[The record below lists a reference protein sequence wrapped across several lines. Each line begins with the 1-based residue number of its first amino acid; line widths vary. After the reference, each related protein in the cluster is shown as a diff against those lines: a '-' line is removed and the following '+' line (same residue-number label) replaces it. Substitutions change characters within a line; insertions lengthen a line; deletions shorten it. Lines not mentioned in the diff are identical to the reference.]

1 MMWEVQRKQ
10 MIKIKQIC
18 IDSFKLLSN
27 TELNLEGRAGI
38 VSLQGIN
45 LDNPNF
51 SGNSVGKST
60 LVNVILQGLF
70 MKNIQGDSIERL
82 SNAYTK
88 EKPSITIT
96 LEKEGVEYTIV
107 NNYKDGICKV
117 YKEGVLLD
125 FVRKKD
131 IKDEIEEI
139 LGISY
144 FIFSQLIYISPNNP
158 SLFSSVSNEAQ
169 NKFIQSLLNIEFIQ
183 DINKKSSADLKS
195 FRGEVMLKVKEL
207 NLLQQ
212 QVESLTKQIN
222 LVPVFED
229 IDYSEEINSMAAD
242 ISRKED
248 YQIILKKNYDK
259 AKKEL
264 EAENKRE
271 IEIKSEI
278 KHLEIAL
285 SKELDLIAKGNCST
299 CGQST
304 TKLTIKTDKS
314 LLKNLK
320 ESHTES
326 FEKVLAKKAE
336 LRTIEDELA
345 DVSSEITIAR
355 NTLNGLKHKKE
366 EQIKAEKHISLKTS
380 LEEQR
385 TEAIT
390 NLIEAQSK
398 LSQLEDKVYILELI
412 TQCTSSKGF
421 IKERISLFLQL
432 FNQELQELGKDLLG
446 SNYLIEITKNKTL
459 GYELTVNDGEI
470 VLNYSSLSSGYK
482 SRLDLVI
489 ALALN
494 SAIKLLTGIEINVLF
509 LDEILSAVDS
519 VGIESISKLLNKIKH
534 KFPDKLIFIVSHNQ
548 VIKNVDNT
556 LTITRQNDA
565 SKLKWDS
572 D

>member
-1 MMWEVQRKQ
+1 
-10 MIKIKQIC
+10 MIKIKQIG

-158 SLFSSVSNEAQ
+158 SLFSSVSNDAQ

-195 FRGEVMLKVKEL
+195 FRGEVTLKVKEL

-285 SKELDLIAKGNCST
+285 SKELDLIAKGDCPT

-304 TKLTIKTDKS
+304 TKLSTKTDKS

-336 LRTIEDELA
+336 LRTIEEELA
-345 DVSSEITIAR
+345 EVSSEITIAR

-494 SAIKLLTGIEINVLF
+494 SAIKLLTGISINVLF

-534 KFPDKLIFIVSHNQ
+534 RFPEKIIFVVSHNQ
-548 VIKNVDNT
+548 ILKEVSDT

>member
-1 MMWEVQRKQ
+1 
-10 MIKIKQIC
+10 MIKIKQIN

-158 SLFSSVSNEAQ
+158 SLFSSVSNDAQ

-195 FRGEVMLKVKEL
+195 FRGEVTLKVKEL

-264 EAENKRE
+264 DVENKRE

-285 SKELDLIAKGNCST
+285 SKELDLIAKGNCPT

-304 TKLTIKTDKS
+304 VKLSTKTDKS

-345 DVSSEITIAR
+345 EVSSEITIAR

-366 EQIKAEKHISLKTS
+366 EQVKAEKHISLKTS

-432 FNQELQELGKDLLG
+432 FNQELQELGKDILG
-446 SNYLIEITKNKTL
+446 SNYLIEITKNKNL

-470 VLNYSSLSSGYK
+470 VLNYISLSSGYK

-494 SAIKLLTGIEINVLF
+494 SAIKILTGIEINILF
-509 LDEILSAVDS
+509 LDEILSAVDA

-534 KFPDKLIFIVSHNQ
+534 RFPEKIIFVVSHNQ
-548 VIKNVDNT
+548 ILKEVSDT
-556 LTITRQNDA
+556 LTVTRQNDA
-565 SKLKWDS
+565 SKLNWES

>member
-1 MMWEVQRKQ
+1 MWEVQRKQ
-10 MIKIKQIC
+10 MIKIKQIG

-27 TELNLEGRAGI
+27 TELNLEGKAGI
-38 VSLQGIN
+38 ISLQGIN

-158 SLFSSVSNEAQ
+158 SLFSSVSNDAQ

-195 FRGEVMLKVKEL
+195 FRGEVTLKVKEL

-259 AKKEL
+259 VKKEL
-264 EAENKRE
+264 EAENKKE

-285 SKELDLIAKGNCST
+285 SKELDLITKGNCPT

-304 TKLTIKTDKS
+304 NKLSIKTDKS

-336 LRTIEDELA
+336 LRTTEDELA
-345 DVSSEITIAR
+345 EVSSEITIAR
-355 NTLNGLKHKKE
+355 NTLNGVKHKKE

-390 NLIEAQSK
+390 NLIEAQSN

-509 LDEILSAVDS
+509 LDEILSAVDA

-534 KFPDKLIFIVSHNQ
+534 RFPEKIIFVVSHNQ
-548 VIKNVDNT
+548 ILKEVSDT

-565 SKLKWDS
+565 SKLKWNS

>member
-1 MMWEVQRKQ
+1 
-10 MIKIKQIC
+10 MIRIKQIC

-107 NNYKDGICKV
+107 NNYKGGICKV

-158 SLFSSVSNEAQ
+158 SLFSSVSNDAQ

-195 FRGEVMLKVKEL
+195 FRGEVTLKVKEL

-285 SKELDLIAKGNCST
+285 SKELDLIAKGDCPT
-299 CGQST
+299 CGQATVKLST
-304 TKLTIKTDKS
+304 KTDKS

-345 DVSSEITIAR
+345 EVSSEITIAR

-366 EQIKAEKHISLKTS
+366 EQLKAEKHISIKNS

-385 TEAIT
+385 TLAIT
-390 NLIEAQSK
+390 NLIEAQSS
-398 LSQLEDKVYILELI
+398 LTLLEDKVYILELI

-432 FNQELQELGKDLLG
+432 FNQELQELGKELLG
-446 SNYLIEITKNKTL
+446 SNYLIEITRNKTL

-494 SAIKLLTGIEINVLF
+494 SAIKLLTGISINVLF

-534 KFPDKLIFIVSHNQ
+534 RFPEKIIFVVSHNQ
-548 VIKNVDNT
+548 ILKEVSDT

>member
-1 MMWEVQRKQ
+1 
-10 MIKIKQIC
+10 MIKIKNIE
-18 IDSFKLLSN
+18 IDSFKLLKN
-27 TELNLEGRAGI
+27 TELNLEGKSGI

-60 LVNVILQGLF
+60 LVNVLLQGLF

-82 SNAYTK
+82 CNAYTK
-88 EKPSITIT
+88 EKPSMTIT
-96 LEKEGVEYTIV
+96 LEKEDVEYTIV
-107 NNYKDGICKV
+107 NNYKDGVCKV
-117 YKEGVLLD
+117 YRQGILLD

-158 SLFSSVSNEAQ
+158 SLFSSVSNDAQ

-183 DINKKSSADLKS
+183 DINKKSSADLKTY
-195 FRGEVMLKVKEL
+195 RGEVTLKIKEL

-229 IDYSEEINSMAAD
+229 IDYSEEINTMSAD
-242 ISRKED
+242 ISREED
-248 YQIILKKNYDK
+248 YQILVRKNYDK

-278 KHLEIAL
+278 KHLEISL
-285 SKELDLIAKGNCST
+285 SKELELIAKGDCPT

-304 TKLTIKTDKS
+304 TKLSTKTDKS

-320 ESHTES
+320 ESHTET

-336 LRTIEDELA
+336 LKSIEDELA
-345 DVSSEITIAR
+345 DVSSKITVAR

-366 EQIKAEKHISLKTS
+366 EQVKAEKHISLKTS

-390 NLIEAQSK
+390 NLIEAQSN

-432 FNQELQELGKDLLG
+432 FNQELQDLGKELLG
-446 SNYLIEITKNKTL
+446 SNYLIEIIKNKTL
-459 GYELTVNDGEI
+459 GYELTVNDGDI
-470 VLNYSSLSSGYK
+470 ILNYNSLSSGYK
-482 SRLDLVI
+482 SRCDILI

-494 SAIKLLTGIEINVLF
+494 SAIKLLTGIDINILF

-519 VGIESISKLLNKIKH
+519 VGIDSISKLLNKIKH
-534 KFPDKLIFIVSHNQ
+534 RFPDKIIFVVSHNQ
-548 VIKNVDNT
+548 ILKEVSDT
-556 LTITRQNDA
+556 LTITRQNDC
-565 SKLKWDS
+565 SKLKWETE
-572 D
+572 

>member
-1 MMWEVQRKQ
+1 

-158 SLFSSVSNEAQ
+158 SLFSSVSNDAQ

-195 FRGEVMLKVKEL
+195 FRGEVTLKVKEL

-259 AKKEL
+259 AKKEI

-285 SKELDLIAKGNCST
+285 SKELDLIAKGNCPT

-304 TKLTIKTDKS
+304 VKLSTKTDKS

-345 DVSSEITIAR
+345 EVSSEITIAR

-366 EQIKAEKHISLKTS
+366 EQVKAEKHISLKTS

-432 FNQELQELGKDLLG
+432 FNQELQELGKELLG

-534 KFPDKLIFIVSHNQ
+534 RFPEKVIFVVSHNQ
-548 VIKNVDNT
+548 ILKEVSDT

>member
-1 MMWEVQRKQ
+1 
-10 MIKIKQIC
+10 MIKIKQIG

-70 MKNIQGDSIERL
+70 MKNIRGDSIERL

-158 SLFSSVSNEAQ
+158 SLFSSVSNDAQ

-195 FRGEVMLKVKEL
+195 FRGEVTLKVKEL

-264 EAENKRE
+264 EVENKRE

-285 SKELDLIAKGNCST
+285 SKELDLIAKGNCPT

-304 TKLTIKTDKS
+304 VKLSTKTDKS

-345 DVSSEITIAR
+345 EVSSEITIAR
-355 NTLNGLKHKKE
+355 NTLNDLKHKKE
-366 EQIKAEKHISLKTS
+366 EQVKAEKHISLKTS

-470 VLNYSSLSSGYK
+470 VLNYNSLSSGYK

-494 SAIKLLTGIEINVLF
+494 SAIKLLTGIDINILF

-534 KFPDKLIFIVSHNQ
+534 RFPEKIIFVVSHNQ
-548 VIKNVDNT
+548 ILKEVSDT

-565 SKLKWDS
+565 SKLKWNS

>member
-1 MMWEVQRKQ
+1 
-10 MIKIKQIC
+10 MIKIKNIE
-18 IDSFKLLSN
+18 IDSFKLLKN
-27 TELNLEGRAGI
+27 TELNLEGKSGI

-88 EKPSITIT
+88 EKPSMTIT
-96 LEKEGVEYTIV
+96 LEKEDVEYTIV
-107 NNYKDGICKV
+107 NNYKDGVCKV
-117 YKEGVLLD
+117 YRQGILLD

-158 SLFSSVSNEAQ
+158 SLFSSVSNDTQ

-183 DINKKSSADLKS
+183 DINKKSSADLKTY
-195 FRGEVMLKVKEL
+195 RGEVTLKIKEL

-229 IDYSEEINSMAAD
+229 IDYSEEITTMSAD

-278 KHLEIAL
+278 KHLEINL
-285 SKELDLIAKGNCST
+285 SKELELIAKGDCPT

-304 TKLTIKTDKS
+304 TKLSTKTDKS

-320 ESHTES
+320 ENHTET
-326 FEKVLAKKAE
+326 FEKVLAKRAE
-336 LRTIEDELA
+336 LKSIEDELA
-345 DVSSEITIAR
+345 DVSSKITIAR

-366 EQIKAEKHISLKTS
+366 EQVKAEKHISLKTS

-390 NLIEAQSK
+390 NLIEAQST

-412 TQCTSSKGF
+412 TQSTSSKGF

-432 FNQELQELGKDLLG
+432 FNQELQDLGKELLG

-494 SAIKLLTGIEINVLF
+494 SAIKLLTGIDINVLF

-519 VGIESISKLLNKIKH
+519 QGIDSISKLLNKVKH
-534 KFPDKLIFIVSHNQ
+534 RFPDKIIFVVSHNQ
-548 VIKNVDNT
+548 ILKEVSDT
-556 LTITRQNDA
+556 LTITRQNDC
-565 SKLKWDS
+565 SKLKWETE
-572 D
+572 

>member
-1 MMWEVQRKQ
+1 
-10 MIKIKQIC
+10 MIKIKQIS

-158 SLFSSVSNEAQ
+158 SLFSSVSNDAQ

-195 FRGEVMLKVKEL
+195 FRGEVTLKVKEL

-212 QVESLTKQIN
+212 QVASLTKQIN

-285 SKELDLIAKGNCST
+285 SKELDLIAKGDCPT

-304 TKLTIKTDKS
+304 TKLSIKTDKS

-320 ESHTES
+320 ESHTET
-326 FEKVLAKKAE
+326 FEKVLAKKGE

-345 DVSSEITIAR
+345 EVSSEITIAR

-432 FNQELQELGKDLLG
+432 FNQELQELGKELLG

-534 KFPDKLIFIVSHNQ
+534 RFPEKIIFVVSHNQ
-548 VIKNVDNT
+548 ILKEVSDT

>member
-1 MMWEVQRKQ
+1 
-10 MIKIKQIC
+10 MIKIKQIS

-45 LDNPNF
+45 LDNPSF

-60 LVNVILQGLF
+60 LVNIILQGLF
-70 MKNIQGDSIERL
+70 HKNLQGDSIERL
-82 SNAYTK
+82 TNAYTK
-88 EKPSITIT
+88 QKPSITIT
-96 LEKEGVEYTIV
+96 LEKEGVEYTFI

-117 YKEGVLLD
+117 YKQGVLLD
-125 FVRKKD
+125 FTRKKD
-131 IKDEIEEI
+131 IKDEIEDI
-139 LGISY
+139 LGLSY
-144 FIFSQLIYISPNNP
+144 FVFSQLIYISPQNP
-158 SLFSSVSNEAQ
+158 SLFSSVGNDAQ
-169 NKFIQSLLNIEFIQ
+169 NKFIQSLLSIEFIQ
-183 DINKKSSADLKS
+183 SINKKSSADLKT
-195 FRGEVMLKVKEL
+195 FRGEVTLKIKEL
-207 NLLQQ
+207 NLLQH
-212 QVESLTKQIN
+212 QVESLSKQIE
-222 LVPVFED
+222 LIPILDD
-229 IDYSEEINSMAAD
+229 IDYSEEINTKAAD
-242 ISRKED
+242 ISRRED
-248 YQIILKKNYDK
+248 YQIIIKKNYDK
-259 AKKEL
+259 IKKEL

-285 SKELDLIAKGNCST
+285 SKELDLIAKGDCPT

-304 TKLTIKTDKS
+304 TKLSTKTDKS

-345 DVSSEITIAR
+345 EVSSEITIAR

-432 FNQELQELGKDLLG
+432 FNQELQELGKELLG

-470 VLNYSSLSSGYK
+470 VLNYNSLSSGYK

-494 SAIKLLTGIEINVLF
+494 SAIKLLTGIDINILF

-534 KFPDKLIFIVSHNQ
+534 RFPEKIIFVVSHNQ
-548 VIKNVDNT
+548 ILKEVSDT

>member
-1 MMWEVQRKQ
+1 
-10 MIKIKQIC
+10 MIKIIQIS

-158 SLFSSVSNEAQ
+158 SLFSSVSNDAQ

-195 FRGEVMLKVKEL
+195 FRGEVTLKVKEL

-285 SKELDLIAKGNCST
+285 SKELDLIAKGDCPT

-304 TKLTIKTDKS
+304 TKLSTKTDKS

-345 DVSSEITIAR
+345 EVSSEITIAR

-366 EQIKAEKHISLKTS
+366 EQLKAEKHISIKNS

-385 TEAIT
+385 TLAIT
-390 NLIEAQSK
+390 NLIEAQSS
-398 LSQLEDKVYILELI
+398 LTLLEDKVYILELI

-432 FNQELQELGKDLLG
+432 FNQELQELGKELLG

-494 SAIKLLTGIEINVLF
+494 SAIKLLTGIDINILF

-534 KFPDKLIFIVSHNQ
+534 RFPEKIIFVVSHNQ
-548 VIKNVDNT
+548 ILKEVSDT

-565 SKLKWDS
+565 SKLKWES

>member
-1 MMWEVQRKQ
+1 
-10 MIKIKQIC
+10 MIKIKQIS

-45 LDNPNF
+45 LDNPSF

-60 LVNVILQGLF
+60 LVNIILQGLF
-70 MKNIQGDSIERL
+70 HKNLQGDSIERL
-82 SNAYTK
+82 TNAYTK
-88 EKPSITIT
+88 QKPSITIT
-96 LEKEGVEYTIV
+96 LEKEGVEYTFV

-117 YKEGVLLD
+117 YKQGVLLD
-125 FVRKKD
+125 FTRKKD
-131 IKDEIEEI
+131 IKDEIEDI
-139 LGISY
+139 LGLSY
-144 FIFSQLIYISPNNP
+144 FVFSQLIYISPQNP
-158 SLFSSVSNEAQ
+158 SLFSSVGNDAQ
-169 NKFIQSLLNIEFIQ
+169 NKFIQSLLSIEFIQ
-183 DINKKSSADLKS
+183 SINKKSSADLKT
-195 FRGEVMLKVKEL
+195 FRGEVTLKIKEL
-207 NLLQQ
+207 NLLQH
-212 QVESLTKQIN
+212 QVESLSKQIE
-222 LVPVFED
+222 LIPILDD
-229 IDYSEEINSMAAD
+229 IDYSEEINTKAAD

-248 YQIILKKNYDK
+248 YQIIVKRNYDK
-259 AKKEL
+259 VKKEL

-285 SKELDLIAKGNCST
+285 SKELDLIAKGNCPT

-304 TKLTIKTDKS
+304 TKLSIKTDKS

-320 ESHTES
+320 ESHTET

-336 LRTIEDELA
+336 LKALEDELA
-345 DVSSEITIAR
+345 EVSSEITIAR
-355 NTLNGLKHKKE
+355 NTLNGLKNKKE
-366 EQIKAEKHISLKTS
+366 EQLKAEKHISIKNS

-385 TEAIT
+385 TLAIT
-390 NLIEAQSK
+390 NLIEAQSS
-398 LSQLEDKVYILELI
+398 LTLLEDKVYILELI
-412 TQCTSSKGF
+412 TQCTGSKGF
-421 IKERISLFLQL
+421 VKERISLFLQL
-432 FNQELQELGKDLLG
+432 FNQELQQLGRELLG
-446 SNYLIEITKNKTL
+446 SNYLIEITKNKSL
-459 GYELTVNDGEI
+459 GYELTIFDGE
-470 VLNYSSLSSGYK
+470 VTLNYNSLSSGYR
-482 SRLDLVI
+482 SRCDILI

-494 SAIKLLTGIEINVLF
+494 SAIKLLTGIDINILF

-534 KFPDKLIFIVSHNQ
+534 RFPEKIIFVVSHNQ
-548 VIKNVDNT
+548 ILKEVSDT

>member
-1 MMWEVQRKQ
+1 
-10 MIKIKQIC
+10 MIKIKQLC

-45 LDNPNF
+45 LDNPSF

-60 LVNVILQGLF
+60 LVNIILQGLF
-70 MKNIQGDSIERL
+70 HKNLQGDSIERL
-82 SNAYTK
+82 TNAYTK
-88 EKPSITIT
+88 QKPSITIT
-96 LEKEGVEYTIV
+96 LEKEGVEYTFV

-117 YKEGVLLD
+117 YKQGVLLD
-125 FVRKKD
+125 FTRKKD
-131 IKDEIEEI
+131 IKDEIEDI
-139 LGISY
+139 LGLSY
-144 FIFSQLIYISPNNP
+144 FVFSQLIYISPQNP
-158 SLFSSVSNEAQ
+158 SLFSSVGNDAQ
-169 NKFIQSLLNIEFIQ
+169 NKFIQSLLSIEFIQ
-183 DINKKSSADLKS
+183 SINKKSSADLKT
-195 FRGEVMLKVKEL
+195 FRGEVTLKIKEL
-207 NLLQQ
+207 NLLQH
-212 QVESLTKQIN
+212 QVESLSKQIE
-222 LVPVFED
+222 LIPILDD
-229 IDYSEEINSMAAD
+229 IDYSEEINTKAAD
-242 ISRKED
+242 ISRQED
-248 YQIILKKNYDK
+248 YQIIVKRNYDK
-259 AKKEL
+259 VKKEL

-278 KHLEIAL
+278 KHLEITL
-285 SKELDLIAKGNCST
+285 SKELDLIAKGDCPT

-304 TKLTIKTDKS
+304 TKLSIKTDKS

-320 ESHTES
+320 ESHTET

-336 LRTIEDELA
+336 LKSIEDELS

-366 EQIKAEKHISLKTS
+366 EQLKAEKHITIKNS

-385 TEAIT
+385 TLAIT
-390 NLIEAQSK
+390 NLIEAQSS
-398 LSQLEDKVYILELI
+398 LTLLEDKVYILELI
-412 TQCTSSKGF
+412 TQCTGSKGF
-421 IKERISLFLQL
+421 VKERISLFLQL
-432 FNQELQELGKDLLG
+432 FNQELQQLGRELLG
-446 SNYLIEITKNKTL
+446 ANYLIEIAKNKSL
-459 GYELTVNDGEI
+459 GYELTIFDGE
-470 VLNYSSLSSGYK
+470 VTLNYNSLSSGYR
-482 SRLDLVI
+482 SRCDILI

-494 SAIKLLTGIEINVLF
+494 SAIKLLTGIDINILF

-534 KFPDKLIFIVSHNQ
+534 RFPEKIIFVVSHNQ
-548 VIKNVDNT
+548 ILKEVSDT

>member
-1 MMWEVQRKQ
+1 
-10 MIKIKQIC
+10 MIKIKQIG
-18 IDSFKLLSN
+18 IDSFKLLSS

-45 LDNPNF
+45 LDNPSF

-60 LVNVILQGLF
+60 LVNIILQGLF
-70 MKNIQGDSIERL
+70 HKNLQGDSIERL
-82 SNAYTK
+82 TNAYTK
-88 EKPSITIT
+88 QKPSITIT
-96 LEKEGVEYTIV
+96 LEKEGVEYTFI

-117 YKEGVLLD
+117 YKQGVLLD
-125 FVRKKD
+125 FTRKKD
-131 IKDEIEEI
+131 IKDEIEDI
-139 LGISY
+139 LGLSY
-144 FIFSQLIYISPNNP
+144 FVFSQLIYISPQNP
-158 SLFSSVSNEAQ
+158 SLFSSVGNDAQ
-169 NKFIQSLLNIEFIQ
+169 NKFIQSLLSIEFIQ
-183 DINKKSSADLKS
+183 SINKKSSADLKT
-195 FRGEVMLKVKEL
+195 FRGEVTLKIKEL
-207 NLLQQ
+207 NLLQH
-212 QVESLTKQIN
+212 QVESLSKQIE
-222 LVPVFED
+222 LIPILDDV
-229 IDYSEEINSMAAD
+229 DYSEEINTKAAD
-242 ISRKED
+242 ISRRED
-248 YQIILKKNYDK
+248 YQIIIKKNYDK

-285 SKELDLIAKGNCST
+285 SKELDLIAKGNCPT

-304 TKLTIKTDKS
+304 TKLSIKTDKS

-320 ESHTES
+320 ESHTET

-336 LRTIEDELA
+336 LKSIEDELA
-345 DVSSEITIAR
+345 EVSSEITIAR

-366 EQIKAEKHISLKTS
+366 EQLKAEKHISIKNS

-385 TEAIT
+385 TLAIT
-390 NLIEAQSK
+390 NLIEAQSS
-398 LSQLEDKVYILELI
+398 LTLLEDKVYILELI
-412 TQCTSSKGF
+412 AQCTGSKGF
-421 IKERISLFLQL
+421 VKERISLFLQL
-432 FNQELQELGKDLLG
+432 FNQELQQLGRELLG
-446 SNYLIEITKNKTL
+446 ANYLIEITKNKSL
-459 GYELTVNDGEI
+459 GYELTIFDGE
-470 VLNYSSLSSGYK
+470 VTLNYNSLSSGYR
-482 SRLDLVI
+482 SRCDILI

-494 SAIKLLTGIEINVLF
+494 SAIKLLTGIDINILF

-534 KFPDKLIFIVSHNQ
+534 RFPEKVIFVVSHNQ
-548 VIKNVDNT
+548 ILKEVSDT

>member
-1 MMWEVQRKQ
+1 
-10 MIKIKQIC
+10 MIKIKNIE
-18 IDSFKLLSN
+18 IDSFKLLKN
-27 TELNLEGRAGI
+27 TELNLEGKSGI

-82 SNAYTK
+82 CNAYTK
-88 EKPSITIT
+88 EKPSMTIT
-96 LEKEGVEYTIV
+96 LEKEDVEYTIV
-107 NNYKDGICKV
+107 NNYKDGVCKV
-117 YKEGVLLD
+117 YRQGILLD

-158 SLFSSVSNEAQ
+158 SLFSSVSNDAQ

-183 DINKKSSADLKS
+183 DINKKSSADLKTY
-195 FRGEVMLKVKEL
+195 RGEVILKIKEL

-229 IDYSEEINSMAAD
+229 IDYSEEINRMSAD
-242 ISRKED
+242 ISRQED
-248 YQIILKKNYDK
+248 YQILVKKNYDK

-264 EAENKRE
+264 EAENKKE

-278 KHLEIAL
+278 KHLEISL
-285 SKELDLIAKGNCST
+285 SKELELIAKGDCPT

-304 TKLTIKTDKS
+304 TKLSTKTDKS

-320 ESHTES
+320 ENHTET

-336 LRTIEDELA
+336 LKSIEDELA
-345 DVSSEITIAR
+345 EVSSKITVAR

-366 EQIKAEKHISLKTS
+366 EQVKAEKHISLKTS
-380 LEEQR
+380 LEGQR

-390 NLIEAQSK
+390 NLIEAQSN

-412 TQCTSSKGF
+412 TQSTSSKGF

-432 FNQELQELGKDLLG
+432 FNQELQDLGKDLLG
-446 SNYLIEITKNKTL
+446 SNYLIEITKNKAL
-459 GYELTVNDGEI
+459 GYELTVNDGDI
-470 VLNYSSLSSGYK
+470 ILNYNSLSSGYK

-494 SAIKLLTGIEINVLF
+494 SAIKLLTGIDINVLF

-519 VGIESISKLLNKIKH
+519 RGIDSISKLLNKVKH
-534 KFPDKLIFIVSHNQ
+534 RFPDKIIFVVSHNQ
-548 VIKNVDNT
+548 ILKEVSDT
-556 LTITRQNDA
+556 LTITRQNDC
-565 SKLKWDS
+565 SKLKWETE
-572 D
+572 

>member
-1 MMWEVQRKQ
+1 
-10 MIKIKQIC
+10 MIKIIQIS

-158 SLFSSVSNEAQ
+158 SLFSSVSNDAQ

-195 FRGEVMLKVKEL
+195 FRGEVTLKVKEL

-285 SKELDLIAKGNCST
+285 SKELDLIAKGDCPT

-304 TKLTIKTDKS
+304 TKLSTKTDKS

-345 DVSSEITIAR
+345 EVSSEITIAR

-366 EQIKAEKHISLKTS
+366 EQVKAEKHISLKTS

-432 FNQELQELGKDLLG
+432 FNQELQELGKELLG

-494 SAIKLLTGIEINVLF
+494 SAIKLLTGIDINILF
-509 LDEILSAVDS
+509 LDEILSAVDA

-534 KFPDKLIFIVSHNQ
+534 RFPEKIIFVVSHNQ
-548 VIKNVDNT
+548 ILKEVSDT

>member
-1 MMWEVQRKQ
+1 
-10 MIKIKQIC
+10 MIKIIQIS

-45 LDNPNF
+45 LDNPSF

-60 LVNVILQGLF
+60 LVNIILQGLF
-70 MKNIQGDSIERL
+70 HKNLQGDSIERL
-82 SNAYTK
+82 TNAYTK
-88 EKPSITIT
+88 QKPSITIT
-96 LEKEGVEYTIV
+96 LEKEGVEYTFV

-117 YKEGVLLD
+117 YKQGVLLD
-125 FVRKKD
+125 FTRKKD
-131 IKDEIEEI
+131 IKDEIEDI
-139 LGISY
+139 LGLSY
-144 FIFSQLIYISPNNP
+144 FVFSQLIYISPQNP
-158 SLFSSVSNEAQ
+158 SLFSSVGNDAQ
-169 NKFIQSLLNIEFIQ
+169 NKFIQSLLSIEFIQ
-183 DINKKSSADLKS
+183 SINKKSSADLKT
-195 FRGEVMLKVKEL
+195 FRGEVTLKIKEL
-207 NLLQQ
+207 NLLQH
-212 QVESLTKQIN
+212 QVESLSKQIE
-222 LVPVFED
+222 LIPILDD

-242 ISRKED
+242 ISRRED
-248 YQIILKKNYDK
+248 YQIIIKKNYDK
-259 AKKEL
+259 IKKEL

-285 SKELDLIAKGNCST
+285 SKELDLIAKGNCPT

-304 TKLTIKTDKS
+304 SKLSIKTDKS

-320 ESHTES
+320 ESHTET

-336 LRTIEDELA
+336 LKSIEDELA
-345 DVSSEITIAR
+345 EVSSEITITR

-366 EQIKAEKHISLKTS
+366 EQLKAEKHISIKNS

-385 TEAIT
+385 TLAIT
-390 NLIEAQSK
+390 NLIEAQSS
-398 LSQLEDKVYILELI
+398 LTLLEDKVYILELI
-412 TQCTSSKGF
+412 TQCTGSKGF
-421 IKERISLFLQL
+421 VKERISLFLQL
-432 FNQELQELGKDLLG
+432 FNQELQQLGRELLG
-446 SNYLIEITKNKTL
+446 SNYLIEITKNKSL
-459 GYELTVNDGEI
+459 GYELTIFDGE
-470 VLNYSSLSSGYK
+470 VTLNYNSLSSGYR
-482 SRLDLVI
+482 SRCDILI

-494 SAIKLLTGIEINVLF
+494 SAIKLLTGIDINILF
-509 LDEILSAVDS
+509 LDEILSAVDA

-534 KFPDKLIFIVSHNQ
+534 RFPEKIIFVVSHNQ
-548 VIKNVDNT
+548 ILKEVSDT

>member
-1 MMWEVQRKQ
+1 
-10 MIKIKQIC
+10 MIKIKQIS

-45 LDNPNF
+45 LDNPSF

-60 LVNVILQGLF
+60 LVNIILQGLF
-70 MKNIQGDSIERL
+70 HKNLQGDSIERL
-82 SNAYTK
+82 TNAYTK
-88 EKPSITIT
+88 QKPSITIT
-96 LEKEGVEYTIV
+96 LEKEGVEYTFV

-117 YKEGVLLD
+117 YKQGVLLD
-125 FVRKKD
+125 FTRKKD
-131 IKDEIEEI
+131 IKDEIEDI
-139 LGISY
+139 LGLSY
-144 FIFSQLIYISPNNP
+144 FVFSQLIYISPQNP
-158 SLFSSVSNEAQ
+158 SLFSSVGNDAQ
-169 NKFIQSLLNIEFIQ
+169 NKFIQSLLSIEFIQ
-183 DINKKSSADLKS
+183 SINKKSSADLKT
-195 FRGEVMLKVKEL
+195 FRGEVTLKIKEL
-207 NLLQQ
+207 NLLQH
-212 QVESLTKQIN
+212 QVESLSKQIE
-222 LVPVFED
+222 LIPILDD

-248 YQIILKKNYDK
+248 YQIIVKRNYDK
-259 AKKEL
+259 VKKEL

-285 SKELDLIAKGNCST
+285 SKELDLIAKGDCPT

-304 TKLTIKTDKS
+304 TKLSIKTDKS

-320 ESHTES
+320 ESHTET
-326 FEKVLAKKAE
+326 FEKLLAKKAE
-336 LRTIEDELA
+336 LKSIEDELA
-345 DVSSEITIAR
+345 EVSSEITIVR
-355 NTLNGLKHKKE
+355 NTLNGLKNKKE
-366 EQIKAEKHISLKTS
+366 EQLKAEKHISIKNS

-385 TEAIT
+385 TLAIT
-390 NLIEAQSK
+390 NLIEAQSS
-398 LSQLEDKVYILELI
+398 LTLLEDKVYILELI
-412 TQCTSSKGF
+412 TQCTGSKGF
-421 IKERISLFLQL
+421 VKERISLFLQL
-432 FNQELQELGKDLLG
+432 FNQELQQLGRELLG
-446 SNYLIEITKNKTL
+446 ANYLIEITKNKTL
-459 GYELTVNDGEI
+459 GYELTIFDGEI
-470 VLNYSSLSSGYK
+470 TLNYNSLSSGYR
-482 SRLDLVI
+482 SRCDIII

-534 KFPDKLIFIVSHNQ
+534 RFPEKIIFVVSHNQ
-548 VIKNVDNT
+548 ILKEVSDT

>member
-1 MMWEVQRKQ
+1 
-10 MIKIKQIC
+10 MIKIKNIN

-60 LVNVILQGLF
+60 LVNVVLQGLF

-158 SLFSSVSNEAQ
+158 SLFSSVSNDAQ

-183 DINKKSSADLKS
+183 EINKKSSADLKS
-195 FRGEVMLKVKEL
+195 FRGEVTLKVKEL

-264 EAENKRE
+264 EVENKRE

-285 SKELDLIAKGNCST
+285 SKELDLITKGDCPT

-304 TKLTIKTDKS
+304 TKLSIKTDKS

-336 LRTIEDELA
+336 LRTIEDVLA
-345 DVSSEITIAR
+345 EVSSEITIAR

-366 EQIKAEKHISLKTS
+366 EQVKAEKHISLKTS

-390 NLIEAQSK
+390 NLIGAQSK

-432 FNQELQELGKDLLG
+432 FNQELQELGKELLG
-446 SNYLIEITKNKTL
+446 SNYLIEINKNKTL

-494 SAIKLLTGIEINVLF
+494 SAIKLLTGISINVLF

-534 KFPDKLIFIVSHNQ
+534 RFPEKIIFVVSHNQ
-548 VIKNVDNT
+548 ILKEVSDT

>member
-1 MMWEVQRKQ
+1 
-10 MIKIKQIC
+10 MIKIKQIG

-45 LDNPNF
+45 LDNPSF

-60 LVNVILQGLF
+60 LVNIILQGLF
-70 MKNIQGDSIERL
+70 HKNLQGDSIERL
-82 SNAYTK
+82 TNAYTK
-88 EKPSITIT
+88 QKPSITIT
-96 LEKEGVEYTIV
+96 LEKEGVEYTFV

-117 YKEGVLLD
+117 YKQGVLLD
-125 FVRKKD
+125 FTRKKD
-131 IKDEIEEI
+131 IKDEIEDI
-139 LGISY
+139 LGLSY
-144 FIFSQLIYISPNNP
+144 FVFSQLIYISPQNP
-158 SLFSSVSNEAQ
+158 SLFSSVGNDAQ
-169 NKFIQSLLNIEFIQ
+169 NKFIQSLLSIEFIQ
-183 DINKKSSADLKS
+183 SINKKSSADLKT
-195 FRGEVMLKVKEL
+195 FRGEVTLKIKEL
-207 NLLQQ
+207 NLLQH
-212 QVESLTKQIN
+212 QVESLSKQIE
-222 LVPVFED
+222 LIPILDD

-248 YQIILKKNYDK
+248 YQIIVKRNYDK
-259 AKKEL
+259 VKKEL

-285 SKELDLIAKGNCST
+285 SKELDLIAKGDCPT

-304 TKLTIKTDKS
+304 TKLSIKTDKS

-320 ESHTES
+320 ESHTET
-326 FEKVLAKKAE
+326 FEKLLAKKAE
-336 LRTIEDELA
+336 LKSIEDELA
-345 DVSSEITIAR
+345 EVSSEITIVR
-355 NTLNGLKHKKE
+355 NTLNGLKNKKE
-366 EQIKAEKHISLKTS
+366 EQLKAEKHISIKNS

-385 TEAIT
+385 TLAIT
-390 NLIEAQSK
+390 NLIEAQSS
-398 LSQLEDKVYILELI
+398 LTLLEDKVYILELI
-412 TQCTSSKGF
+412 TQCTGSKGF
-421 IKERISLFLQL
+421 VKERISLFLQL
-432 FNQELQELGKDLLG
+432 FNQELQQLGRELLG
-446 SNYLIEITKNKTL
+446 ANYLIEITKNKTL
-459 GYELTVNDGEI
+459 GYELTIFDGEI
-470 VLNYSSLSSGYK
+470 TLNYNSLSSGYR
-482 SRLDLVI
+482 SRCDIII

-534 KFPDKLIFIVSHNQ
+534 RFPEKIIFVVSHNQ
-548 VIKNVDNT
+548 ILKEVSDT

>member
-1 MMWEVQRKQ
+1 
-10 MIKIKQIC
+10 MIKIKQIN

-96 LEKEGVEYTIV
+96 LEKESVEYTIV

-158 SLFSSVSNEAQ
+158 SLFSSVSNDAQ

-195 FRGEVMLKVKEL
+195 FRGEVTLKVKEL

-259 AKKEL
+259 VKKEL

-285 SKELDLIAKGNCST
+285 SKELDLIAKGDCPI

-304 TKLTIKTDKS
+304 TKLSIKTDKS

-345 DVSSEITIAR
+345 EVSSEITIAR

-366 EQIKAEKHISLKTS
+366 EQVKAEKHISLKTS

-446 SNYLIEITKNKTL
+446 SNYLIEIMKNKTL
-459 GYELTVNDGEI
+459 GYELTIFDGEI
-470 VLNYSSLSSGYK
+470 TLNYNSLSSGYR
-482 SRLDLVI
+482 SRCDIII

-534 KFPDKLIFIVSHNQ
+534 RFPEKIIFVVSHNQ
-548 VIKNVDNT
+548 ILKEVSDT

-565 SKLKWDS
+565 SKLKWES

>member
-1 MMWEVQRKQ
+1 
-10 MIKIKQIC
+10 MIKIKQIG

-27 TELNLEGRAGI
+27 TELNLEGKAGI

-45 LDNPNF
+45 LDNPSF

-96 LEKEGVEYTIV
+96 LEKESVEYTIV

-158 SLFSSVSNEAQ
+158 SLFSSVSNDAQ

-195 FRGEVMLKVKEL
+195 FRGEVTLKVKEL

-259 AKKEL
+259 IKKEL

-285 SKELDLIAKGNCST
+285 SKELDLIAKGNCPT

-304 TKLTIKTDKS
+304 TKLSIKTDKS

-336 LRTIEDELA
+336 LKALEDELA
-345 DVSSEITIAR
+345 EVSSEITIAR

-432 FNQELQELGKDLLG
+432 FNQELQELGKELLG
-446 SNYLIEITKNKTL
+446 SNYLIEINKNKTL
-459 GYELTVNDGEI
+459 GYELTIFDGEI
-470 VLNYSSLSSGYK
+470 TLNYNSLSSGYR
-482 SRLDLVI
+482 SRCDIII

-494 SAIKLLTGIEINVLF
+494 SAIKLLTGISINVLF

-534 KFPDKLIFIVSHNQ
+534 RFPEKIIFVVSHNQ
-548 VIKNVDNT
+548 ILKEVSDT

-565 SKLKWDS
+565 SKLKWES

>member
-1 MMWEVQRKQ
+1 
-10 MIKIKQIC
+10 MIKIKNIN

-158 SLFSSVSNEAQ
+158 SLFSSVSNDAQ

-195 FRGEVMLKVKEL
+195 FRGEVTLKVKEL

-264 EAENKRE
+264 EVENKRE

-285 SKELDLIAKGNCST
+285 SKELDLIAKGNCPT

-304 TKLTIKTDKS
+304 DKLSTKTDKS

-345 DVSSEITIAR
+345 EVSSEITIAR

-366 EQIKAEKHISLKTS
+366 EQVKAEKHISLKTS

-432 FNQELQELGKDLLG
+432 FNQELQELGKELLG

-509 LDEILSAVDS
+509 LDEILSAVDA

-534 KFPDKLIFIVSHNQ
+534 RFPDKLIFIVSHNQ
-548 VIKNVDNT
+548 IIKNVDNT

>member
-1 MMWEVQRKQ
+1 
-10 MIKIKQIC
+10 MIKIKQIN

-96 LEKEGVEYTIV
+96 LEKESVEYTIV

-158 SLFSSVSNEAQ
+158 SLFSSVSNDAQ

-195 FRGEVMLKVKEL
+195 FRGEVTLKVKEL

-285 SKELDLIAKGNCST
+285 SKELDLIAKGNCPT

-304 TKLTIKTDKS
+304 TKLSIKTDKS

-326 FEKVLAKKAE
+326 FEKVLVKKAE

-345 DVSSEITIAR
+345 EVSSEITIAR

-366 EQIKAEKHISLKTS
+366 EQVKAEKHISLKTS

-459 GYELTVNDGEI
+459 GYELTIFDGEI
-470 VLNYSSLSSGYK
+470 TLNYNSLSSGYR
-482 SRLDLVI
+482 SRCDIII

-534 KFPDKLIFIVSHNQ
+534 RFPEKIIFVVSHNQ
-548 VIKNVDNT
+548 ILKEVSDT

-565 SKLKWDS
+565 SKLKWES

>member
-1 MMWEVQRKQ
+1 
-10 MIKIKQIC
+10 MIKIKNIN

-96 LEKEGVEYTIV
+96 LEKESVEYTIV

-158 SLFSSVSNEAQ
+158 SLFSSVSNDAQ

-195 FRGEVMLKVKEL
+195 FRGEVTLKVKEL

-285 SKELDLIAKGNCST
+285 SKELDLIAKGNCPT

-345 DVSSEITIAR
+345 EVSSEITIAR

-446 SNYLIEITKNKTL
+446 SNYLIEITRNKTL

-470 VLNYSSLSSGYK
+470 VLNYNSLSSGYK

-494 SAIKLLTGIEINVLF
+494 SAIKLLTGIDINILF

-534 KFPDKLIFIVSHNQ
+534 RFPEKIIFVVSHNQ
-548 VIKNVDNT
+548 ILKEVSDT

-565 SKLKWDS
+565 SKLKWES

>member
-1 MMWEVQRKQ
+1 
-10 MIKIKQIC
+10 MIKIKQIG
-18 IDSFKLLSN
+18 IDSFKLLKN
-27 TELNLEGRAGI
+27 TELNLEGKSGI

-88 EKPSITIT
+88 EKPSMTIT
-96 LEKEGVEYTIV
+96 LEKEDVEYTIV
-107 NNYKDGICKV
+107 NNYKDGVCKV
-117 YKEGVLLD
+117 YRQGILLD

-158 SLFSSVSNEAQ
+158 SLFSSVSNDAQ

-183 DINKKSSADLKS
+183 DINKKSSADLKTY
-195 FRGEVMLKVKEL
+195 RGEVTLKIKEL

-229 IDYSEEINSMAAD
+229 IDYSEEINTMSANV
-242 ISRKED
+242 SRQED
-248 YQIILKKNYDK
+248 YQILVKKNYDK

-264 EAENKRE
+264 EAENKKE

-278 KHLEIAL
+278 KHLEISL
-285 SKELDLIAKGNCST
+285 SKELELIAKGDCPT

-304 TKLTIKTDKS
+304 TKLSTKTDKS

-320 ESHTES
+320 ENHTET

-336 LRTIEDELA
+336 LKSIEDELA
-345 DVSSEITIAR
+345 DVSSKITVAR

-366 EQIKAEKHISLKTS
+366 EQVKAEKHISLKTS

-390 NLIEAQSK
+390 NLIEAQSN

-494 SAIKLLTGIEINVLF
+494 SAIKLLTGIDINILF

-534 KFPDKLIFIVSHNQ
+534 RFPEKIIFVVSHNQ
-548 VIKNVDNT
+548 ILKEVSDT
-556 LTITRQNDA
+556 LTITRQNDC
-565 SKLKWDS
+565 SKLKWETE
-572 D
+572 

>member
-1 MMWEVQRKQ
+1 
-10 MIKIKQIC
+10 MIKIKNIN

-96 LEKEGVEYTIV
+96 LEKESVEYTIV

-158 SLFSSVSNEAQ
+158 SLFSSVSNDAQ

-195 FRGEVMLKVKEL
+195 FRGEVTLKVKEL

-285 SKELDLIAKGNCST
+285 NKELDLIAKGACPT

-345 DVSSEITIAR
+345 EVSSEITIAR

-446 SNYLIEITKNKTL
+446 SNYLIEITRNKTL

-470 VLNYSSLSSGYK
+470 VLNYNSLSSGYK

-494 SAIKLLTGIEINVLF
+494 SAIKLLTGIDINILF
-509 LDEILSAVDS
+509 LDEILRAVDS

-534 KFPDKLIFIVSHNQ
+534 RFPEKIIFVVSHNQ
-548 VIKNVDNT
+548 ILKEVSYT

-565 SKLKWDS
+565 SKLKWES

>member
-1 MMWEVQRKQ
+1 
-10 MIKIKQIC
+10 MIKIIQIS

-158 SLFSSVSNEAQ
+158 SLFSSVSNDAQ

-195 FRGEVMLKVKEL
+195 FRGEVTLKVKEL

-285 SKELDLIAKGNCST
+285 SKELDLIAKGDCPT

-304 TKLTIKTDKS
+304 TKLSTKTDKS

-345 DVSSEITIAR
+345 EVSSEITIAR

-366 EQIKAEKHISLKTS
+366 EQLKAEKHISIKNS

-385 TEAIT
+385 TLAIT
-390 NLIEAQSK
+390 NLIEAQSS
-398 LSQLEDKVYILELI
+398 LTLLEDKVYILELI

-432 FNQELQELGKDLLG
+432 FNQELQELGKELLG

-494 SAIKLLTGIEINVLF
+494 SAIKLLTGIDINILF

-534 KFPDKLIFIVSHNQ
+534 RFPEKIIFVVSHNQ
-548 VIKNVDNT
+548 ILKEVSDT

-572 D
+572 DLTL

>member
-1 MMWEVQRKQ
+1 
-10 MIKIKQIC
+10 MIKIKQIS

-96 LEKEGVEYTIV
+96 LKKESVEYTIV

-158 SLFSSVSNEAQ
+158 SLFSSVSNDAQ

-195 FRGEVMLKVKEL
+195 FRGEVTLKVKEL

-248 YQIILKKNYDK
+248 YQVIVKRNYDK
-259 AKKEL
+259 VKKEL
-264 EAENKRE
+264 EAENKSE

-285 SKELDLIAKGNCST
+285 SKELDLIAKGNCPT

-304 TKLTIKTDKS
+304 TKLSIKTDKS

-320 ESHTES
+320 ESHTET

-336 LRTIEDELA
+336 LKSIEDELA
-345 DVSSEITIAR
+345 EVSSEITIAR
-355 NTLNGLKHKKE
+355 NTLNGLKNKKE
-366 EQIKAEKHISLKTS
+366 EQLKAEKHISIKNS

-385 TEAIT
+385 TLAIT

-432 FNQELQELGKDLLG
+432 FNQELQELGKELLG

-459 GYELTVNDGEI
+459 GYELIVNDGEI

-494 SAIKLLTGIEINVLF
+494 SAIKILTGIEINVLF
-509 LDEILSAVDS
+509 LDEILSAVDA

-534 KFPDKLIFIVSHNQ
+534 RFPEKIIFVVSHNQ
-548 VIKNVDNT
+548 ILKEVSDT

>member
-1 MMWEVQRKQ
+1 
-10 MIKIKQIC
+10 MIKITQIS

-158 SLFSSVSNEAQ
+158 SLFSSVSNDAQ

-195 FRGEVMLKVKEL
+195 FRGEVTLKVKEL

-259 AKKEL
+259 VKKEL

-285 SKELDLIAKGNCST
+285 SKELDLIAKGDCPT

-304 TKLTIKTDKS
+304 IKLSTKTDKS

-345 DVSSEITIAR
+345 EVSSEITIAR

-446 SNYLIEITKNKTL
+446 SNYLIEIAKNKNL

-494 SAIKLLTGIEINVLF
+494 SAIKLLTGIDINILF

-534 KFPDKLIFIVSHNQ
+534 RFPEKIIFVVSHNQ
-548 VIKNVDNT
+548 ILKEVSDT

>member
-1 MMWEVQRKQ
+1 MWEVQRKQ
-10 MIKIKQIC
+10 MIKIKNIN

-158 SLFSSVSNEAQ
+158 SLFSSVSNDAQ

-195 FRGEVMLKVKEL
+195 FRGEVTLKVKEL

-229 IDYSEEINSMAAD
+229 IDYSEAINSMAAD

-285 SKELDLIAKGNCST
+285 SKELDLIAKGDCPT

-304 TKLTIKTDKS
+304 TKLATKTDKS

-345 DVSSEITIAR
+345 EVSSEITIAR

-494 SAIKLLTGIEINVLF
+494 SAINLLTGIEINVLF

-519 VGIESISKLLNKIKH
+519 VGIEAISKLLNKIKH
-534 KFPDKLIFIVSHNQ
+534 RFPEKIIFVVSHNQ
-548 VIKNVDNT
+548 ILKEVSDT

>member
-1 MMWEVQRKQ
+1 
-10 MIKIKQIC
+10 MIKIKQIS

-45 LDNPNF
+45 LDNPSF

-60 LVNVILQGLF
+60 LVNIILQGLF
-70 MKNIQGDSIERL
+70 HKNLQGDSIERL
-82 SNAYTK
+82 TNAYTK
-88 EKPSITIT
+88 QKPSITIT
-96 LEKEGVEYTIV
+96 LEKEGVEYTFV

-117 YKEGVLLD
+117 YKQGVLLD
-125 FVRKKD
+125 FTRKKD
-131 IKDEIEEI
+131 IKDEIEDI
-139 LGISY
+139 LGLSY
-144 FIFSQLIYISPNNP
+144 FVFSQLIYISPQNP
-158 SLFSSVSNEAQ
+158 SLFSSVGNDAQ
-169 NKFIQSLLNIEFIQ
+169 NKFIQSLLSIEFIQ
-183 DINKKSSADLKS
+183 SINKKSSADLKT
-195 FRGEVMLKVKEL
+195 FRGEVTLKIKEL
-207 NLLQQ
+207 NLLQH
-212 QVESLTKQIN
+212 QVESLSKQIE
-222 LVPVFED
+222 LIPILDD

-259 AKKEL
+259 VKKEL

-285 SKELDLIAKGNCST
+285 SKELDLIAKGDCPT

-304 TKLTIKTDKS
+304 TKLSIKTDKS

-320 ESHTES
+320 ESHTET
-326 FEKVLAKKAE
+326 FEKLLAKKAE
-336 LRTIEDELA
+336 LKSIEDELA
-345 DVSSEITIAR
+345 EVSSEITIVR
-355 NTLNGLKHKKE
+355 NTLNGLKNKKE
-366 EQIKAEKHISLKTS
+366 EQLKAEKHISIKNS

-385 TEAIT
+385 TLAIT
-390 NLIEAQSK
+390 NLIEAQSS
-398 LSQLEDKVYILELI
+398 LTLLEDKVYILELI
-412 TQCTSSKGF
+412 TQCTGSKGF
-421 IKERISLFLQL
+421 VKERISLFLQL
-432 FNQELQELGKDLLG
+432 FNQELQQLGRELLG
-446 SNYLIEITKNKTL
+446 ANYLIEITKNKTL
-459 GYELTVNDGEI
+459 GYELTIFDGEI
-470 VLNYSSLSSGYK
+470 TLNYNSLSSGYR
-482 SRLDLVI
+482 SRCDIII

-534 KFPDKLIFIVSHNQ
+534 RFPEKIIFVVSHNQ
-548 VIKNVDNT
+548 ILKEVSDT

>member
-1 MMWEVQRKQ
+1 MWEVQRKQ

-45 LDNPNF
+45 LDNPSF

-60 LVNVILQGLF
+60 LVNIILQGLF
-70 MKNIQGDSIERL
+70 HKNLQGDSIERL
-82 SNAYTK
+82 TNAYTK
-88 EKPSITIT
+88 QKPSITIT
-96 LEKEGVEYTIV
+96 LEKEGVEYTFV

-117 YKEGVLLD
+117 YKQGVLLD
-125 FVRKKD
+125 FTRKKD
-131 IKDEIEEI
+131 IKDEIEDI
-139 LGISY
+139 LGLSY
-144 FIFSQLIYISPNNP
+144 FVFSQLIYISPQNP
-158 SLFSSVSNEAQ
+158 SLFSSVGNDAQ
-169 NKFIQSLLNIEFIQ
+169 NKFIQSLLSIEFIQ
-183 DINKKSSADLKS
+183 SINKKSSADLKT
-195 FRGEVMLKVKEL
+195 FRGEVTLKIKEL
-207 NLLQQ
+207 NLLQH
-212 QVESLTKQIN
+212 QVESLSKQIE
-222 LVPVFED
+222 LIPILDD
-229 IDYSEEINSMAAD
+229 IDYSEEINTKAAD
-242 ISRKED
+242 ISRQED
-248 YQIILKKNYDK
+248 YQIIVKRNYDK
-259 AKKEL
+259 VKKEL

-285 SKELDLIAKGNCST
+285 SKELDLIAKGDCPT

-304 TKLTIKTDKS
+304 TKLSIKTDKS

-320 ESHTES
+320 ESHTET
-326 FEKVLAKKAE
+326 FEKLLAKKAE
-336 LRTIEDELA
+336 LKALEDELS

-366 EQIKAEKHISLKTS
+366 EQLKAEKHITIKNS

-385 TEAIT
+385 TMAIT
-390 NLIEAQSK
+390 NLIEAQSS
-398 LSQLEDKVYILELI
+398 LTLLEDKVYILELI
-412 TQCTSSKGF
+412 TQCTGSKGF
-421 IKERISLFLQL
+421 VKERISLFLQL
-432 FNQELQELGKDLLG
+432 FNQELQQLGRELLG
-446 SNYLIEITKNKTL
+446 LNYLIEINKNKSL
-459 GYELTVNDGEI
+459 GYELTIFDGE
-470 VLNYSSLSSGYK
+470 VTLNYNSLSSGYR
-482 SRLDLVI
+482 SRCDILI

-534 KFPDKLIFIVSHNQ
+534 RFPEKIIFVVSHNQ
-548 VIKNVDNT
+548 ILKEVSDT

>member
-1 MMWEVQRKQ
+1 
-10 MIKIKQIC
+10 MIKIIQIS

-96 LEKEGVEYTIV
+96 LEKESVEYTIV

-158 SLFSSVSNEAQ
+158 SLFSSVSNDAQ

-195 FRGEVMLKVKEL
+195 FRGEVTLKVKEL
-207 NLLQQ
+207 NLFQQ

-264 EAENKRE
+264 EVENKRE

-285 SKELDLIAKGNCST
+285 SKELDLIAKGNCPT

-304 TKLTIKTDKS
+304 VKLSTKTDKS

-345 DVSSEITIAR
+345 EVSSEITIAR

-432 FNQELQELGKDLLG
+432 FNQELQELGKELLG

-459 GYELTVNDGEI
+459 GYELTVNDGGI
-470 VLNYSSLSSGYK
+470 VLNYNSLSSGYK

-519 VGIESISKLLNKIKH
+519 VGIEAISKLLNKIKH
-534 KFPDKLIFIVSHNQ
+534 RFPEKIIFVVSHNQ
-548 VIKNVDNT
+548 ILKEVSDT

-565 SKLKWDS
+565 SKLKWES